1 MALRK
6 SQQGHSVKAPNFLF
20 SNQETLFKTS
30 TGSGISTDNET
41 EIGFS
46 KLYFW
51 EWDINPNELQW
62 DFGPKSPR
70 IFWKSHLW
78 PLK

>member
-51 EWDINPNELQW
+51 E
-62 DFGPKSPR
+62 
-70 IFWKSHLW
+70 
-78 PLK
+78 